1 MQGEIYRTIK
11 ATQMCAPFQREEM
24 GARRW
29 RSVRE
34 EGCMR
39 SGAVSTQAGIE
50 AGYVRL
56 CWDTHRALVKDFVY
70 MESSVLRESHL
81 ASGLRYRGVRF
92 H

>member
-24 GARRW
+24 GGRRR

-39 SGAVSTQAGIE
+39 SGGGSTQAGIGLGE
-50 AGYVRL
+50 
-56 CWDTHRALVKDFVY
+56 
-70 MESSVLRESHL
+70 SVLGHAAGTCGGFHVYGE
-81 ASGLRYRGVRF
+81 LRA
-92 H
+92 